1 MPPGIAGNFLVVFAP
16 DEAIDRPSESL
27 DGQRLAQTGVRTMS
41 QYHRFHVAFLQG
53 GHDNDRKTVPKRAQS
68 CEQCHSTAARIKVD
82 NQAVDAVEF
91 AVTNAQSLRAAPAQL
106 NAMTRKLSTSAT
118 ESTTRRQ

>member
-1 MPPGIAGNFLVVFAP
+1 
-16 DEAIDRPSESL
+16 
-27 DGQRLAQTGVRTMS
+27 MS
-41 QYHRFHVAFLQG
+41 QYHRLHVAFLQADR
-53 GHDNDRKTVPKRAQS
+53 DNDRKTVPKRAQS
-68 CEQCHSTAARIKVD
+68 GKQCHSTAARIKVD